1 MFRCLDCKKKF
12 DEPML
17 IEETH
22 GFTNPPFENRYVCP
36 HCRSTNYKL
45 MLKDTFS
52 RRRIIADVLEI
63 MVRMNDF
70 EFLVSDA
77 FNSTALE
84 DTAFDEARGMLYELL
99 TVLSG
104 DEVFALPHNI
114 DEAIFSMRT
123 DCKRQLVYGDLVYN
137 IEEED

>member
-1 MFRCLDCKKKF
+1 MFKCLDCKKKF

-36 HCRSTNYKL
+36 HCKSTDYKFL
-45 MLKDTFS
+45 LKDTIS
-52 RRRIIADVLEI
+52 RRRIIADLLEV

-77 FNSTALE
+77 FNSCALE
-84 DTAFDEARGMLYELL
+84 DTAFDEARGMLFDLL
-99 TVLSG
+99 MVLSG
-104 DEVFALPHNI
+104 DEVFSLPSGI
-114 DEAIFSMRT
+114 DERIFYLRT
-123 DCKRQLVYGDLVYN
+123 DRAKNMLFEDLTAN
-137 IEEED
+137 IEEEE